1 MYDCSETIAQE
12 NTTQALGKPA
22 SRPFPTRA
30 FDRPTGMTLNAKPF
44 SHHGPAAV
52 NDLLLNKR
60 YPGQSW
66 VRFCSHSVDDEH
78 LLAQVQ
84 ALAPQIK
91 AAAILLDDG
100 SLLLRQLS
108 LEQIL
113 ALSAR
118 FGGRLSVSAHIA
130 GTGQHV

>member
-1 MYDCSETIAQE
+1 MYDCSETLTQE
-12 NTTQALGKPA
+12 NTPAALSAPVR
-22 SRPFPTRA
+22 RPSPTRE
-30 FDRPTGMTLNAKPF
+30 FDRPIGMTLHGKPLVR
-44 SHHGPAAV
+44 HGQTAI
-52 NDLLLNKR
+52 NDLLLSKR

-66 VRFCSHSVDDEH
+66 VRFCSHSADGEH

-91 AAAILLDDG
+91 ATAMLLDDG
-100 SLLLRQLS
+100 SLLLCQVS

-130 GTGQHV
+130 GTGQHA